1 MERRCRNCK
10 NSHINKPDGKWC
22 TKLCKNQDGFE
33 PVELGEEEYKESF
46 AAMVQGPGWVVMK
59 SQEYAGY
66 EWKGGEIA
74 HFKGDGFSKNWF
86 YVSRRCPRVASTLNS
101 VRFVREGEPDVICD
115 IFKSPGWLE
124 KYCAEVVVY
133 RPSYLLDEYCKSVK
147 DVDITKSLVGAWTFD
162 SIGIEPE
169 RNTSMYH
176 VMVIRKDEKT
186 GEVLEIVKD
195 LGIVVAKNKQAAI
208 AEGILACPKEIKDGA
223 TSVVLASSDGISGR
237 INYS

>member
-10 NSHINKPDGKWC
+10 NSQINKSDGESC
-22 TKLCKNQDGFE
+22 TNSCENWDGFE
-33 PVELGEEEYKESF
+33 PIESIESVEKEYPTL
-46 AAMVQGPGWVVMK
+46 A
-59 SQEYAGY
+59 EY
-66 EWKGGEIA
+66 
-74 HFKGDGFSKNWF
+74 
-86 YVSRRCPRVASTLNS
+86 RV
-101 VRFVREGEPDVICD
+101 
-115 IFKSPGWLE
+115 
-124 KYCAEVVVY
+124 
-133 RPSYLLDEYCKSVK
+133 
-147 DVDITKSLVGAWTFD
+147 ITKGLVGAWTFD

-186 GEVLEIVKD
+186 GELLEIVKD

-223 TSVVLASSDGISGR
+223 TSVILASSDGFSGR